1 MKVIFMFQNKILE
14 LLDAKTTSEA
24 VDIFSK
30 ISKYAGARYFSIIGV
45 PKKGKLSFKNFY
57 SSCPKEWIK
66 HYHKEGFLEKDPVI
80 IKGFLD
86 PSKLTYLWK
95 ASDPKSQFM
104 KKCKDFNTHYRLAFF
119 VRSHTWHSA
128 VIFSFKESCE
138 EILTSPAQIGH
149 FEILSSLLAS
159 KIYAKTEPFLA
170 LSLTDREFE
179 CLRWTSEGK
188 TAEEVGLILSISHW
202 TVTFHLKNVCKKLG
216 VYNKTAAILKATKLG
231 LL

>member
-1 MKVIFMFQNKILE
+1 MFQNKILE

-24 VDIFSK
+24 IDIFSK
-30 ISKYAGARYFSIIGV
+30 ISKYAGARYFSIIGGA
-45 PKKGKLSFKNFY
+45 KKGNLSFKNFY
-57 SSCPKEWIK
+57 SSCPEEWIK
-66 HYHKEGFLEKDPVI
+66 YYRKEGFLEVDPLFQA
-80 IKGFLD
+80 FLD
-86 PSKLTYLWK
+86 PSQSVYFWE
-95 ASDPKSQFM
+95 ASDPHSLFAR
-104 KKCKDFNTHYRLAFF
+104 KCKSFDINYKLSFF

-138 EILTSPAQIGH
+138 EVLTSPAQMGH

-159 KIYAKTEPFLA
+159 KVYAKTGSLLS

-179 CLRWTSEGK
+179 CLRWSSEGK
-188 TAEEVGLILSISHW
+188 TAEEVGMILSISHW